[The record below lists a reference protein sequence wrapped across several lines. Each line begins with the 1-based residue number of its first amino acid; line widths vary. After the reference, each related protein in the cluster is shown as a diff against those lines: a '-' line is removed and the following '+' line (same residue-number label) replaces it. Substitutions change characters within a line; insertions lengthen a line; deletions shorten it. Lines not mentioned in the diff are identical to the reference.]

1 MIGNKTEKRKFVIAG
16 IILAVITACFIASV
30 ISTNDYTVDLVAIHI
45 IFAVSIVA
53 WAMFLSNHEANAKR
67 AIKRLNVL
75 TTVLYIEVIIWMF
88 MHFAFDIEKLRL
100 TTVLFFMMLGSIVNF
115 AYNLCKIHKKKLT
128 YILFSVIKKKGLR
141 EKLSFLSVDEL
152 RCFLA
157 GDVDTVLKS
166 TEGYDEKFI
175 NPDWEKAVISRVHQ
189 ELTKSKNNDALINP
203 YDLASWIA
211 LAMLRSDVPN
221 VYYSS
226 IFKCVYNAIKKILV
240 ENRKCY
246 ICYEKHGESN
256 FVYDMTWVGIK
267 KEMKNDYKS
276 DMYRFLLYNACYMQ
290 EGYDRE
296 CWLSNEL
303 ERIDNLF

>member
-1 MIGNKTEKRKFVIAG
+1 MIGNKTEKRKLVIAG
-16 IILAVITACFIASV
+16 IILAVIAACFIASV
-30 ISTNDYTVDLVAIHI
+30 ISINDYTVELVAIHI
-45 IFAVSIVA
+45 IFAISIVA
-53 WAMFLSNHEANAKR
+53 WAVFLSNHDVNAKR
-67 AIKRLNVL
+67 ALKRLNVL
-75 TTVLYIEVIIWMF
+75 SVVLYVEVIIWML
-88 MHFAFDIEKLRL
+88 MHFLFDIEKLRL
-100 TTVLFFMMLGSIVNF
+100 TTVLFFMMLGCIVNF
-115 AYNLCKIHKKKLT
+115 AYRLCKLHKQKLT
-128 YILFSVIKKKGLR
+128 YILFSVIKKNGLR
-141 EKLSFLSVDEL
+141 EKLSFFSVDEL

-157 GDVDTVLKS
+157 GDVDTILKS

-189 ELTKSKNNDALINP
+189 ELTKSKYNDVIINP

-221 VYYSS
+221 VYYSP

-246 ICYEKHGESN
+246 ICYEKYGENN
-256 FVYDMTWVGIK
+256 FVYDMTWLGIK
-267 KEMKNDYKS
+267 KKEENDYKS
-276 DMYRFLLYNACYMQ
+276 TMYYFLLYKACYMH

-303 ERIDNLF
+303 ERINNLF